1 MLIYNGLQKK
11 IIVAH
16 FIIKKKNYYLENVFY
31 IGEYHRLFA
40 DLSLKYVRTVP
51 YFSIRSYK

>member
-16 FIIKKKNYYLENVFY
+16 FIILKNKYYLENVFKLVNTMGY
-31 IGEYHRLFA
+31 LQI
-40 DLSLKYVRTVP
+40 
-51 YFSIRSYK
+51 

>member
-16 FIIKKKNYYLENVFY
+16 FIIKKKNYYLENVFILVNTIDY
-31 IGEYHRLFA
+31 LQI
-40 DLSLKYVRTVP
+40 
-51 YFSIRSYK
+51 

>member
-16 FIIKKKNYYLENVFY
+16 FIIKKKLLFRKCIY